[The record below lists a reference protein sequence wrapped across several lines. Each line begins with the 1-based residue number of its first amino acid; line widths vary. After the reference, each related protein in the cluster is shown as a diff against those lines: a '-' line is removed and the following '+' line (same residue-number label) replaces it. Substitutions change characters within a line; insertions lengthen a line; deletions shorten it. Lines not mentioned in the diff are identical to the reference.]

1 MGDGGKSSQSTPA
14 DLSYHPNV
22 RVSRIMR
29 ALVAVLCIALIV
41 LSSALAPSAAHLD
54 LSTPALVFCFFVI
67 FSLSLLHTS
76 DDSAAP
82 QLISFLAVRSSR
94 APPLA

>member
-1 MGDGGKSSQSTPA
+1 
-14 DLSYHPNV
+14 LSYDRDV
-22 RVSRIMR
+22 RVTRITR
-29 ALVAVLCIALIV
+29 AVLAVLCIALIV
-41 LSSALAPSAAHLD
+41 LFSALAPSAAHLD
-54 LSTPALVFCFFVI
+54 LSTPALVVCFLLA

-82 QLISFLAVRSSR
+82 QPISFLAVQTSR